1 MQADSIDL
9 QSPAQLLPAELLAEI
24 FLYCVRNTP
33 SESWLRVDR
42 PPWVFGKVCCRWRA
56 VCLSTPSLWGN
67 LPRLYMNS
75 AQYRDPLVLALLRTS
90 LALSRTV
97 PLSLDLTIFTEV
109 DTCIAQT
116 IPLFHRILPEIQRCR
131 NLVLATNGHS
141 LPLLEKIS
149 RNLESLQSLKL
160 RFFGRTTDFDIT
172 QSINFFD
179 KAPLLTNASI
189 IIDTSRDNPAD
200 NPEHLPFA
208 IRCIPLPWY
217 QLTIFSTKYISDMC
231 LLDVIRNAPL
241 LKECS
246 FTSTWH
252 SSQITTLV
260 NPITHR
266 HLENLSLLFK
276 LHNDALTEVPIHLI
290 EKLSLPSLK
299 HLECT
304 YRDDHTAHL
313 ISLVERSGCTLLSLT
328 TYAEDVDDEIIS
340 FLGCIPHIRK
350 LELRGVGREALAA
363 MTISPNASTSALIRN
378 LKSVTINLP
387 RCTSRDIQEF
397 IRSRTVNVDLGSV
410 QHLEIVRL
418 CFNSEQRYWEIYHQL
433 EGWSAPTPGDDRAYN
448 ALLYQ
453 KIALQN
459 LVRELKTDGKSQLL
473 KVC

>member
-1 MQADSIDL
+1 MPADSIDL
-9 QSPAQLLPAELLAEI
+9 RSPAQLLPAELLAEI
-24 FLYCVRNTP
+24 FLSCVRNTP

-42 PPWVFGKVCCRWRA
+42 PPWVFGKVCYHWRA

-75 AQYRDPLVLALLRTS
+75 AQYRDPRVLALLRTS
-90 LALSRTV
+90 LALSRSV
-97 PLSLDLTIFTEV
+97 QLSLDLTIFTED
-109 DTCIAQT
+109 DTCIAKT
-116 IPLFHRILPEIQRCR
+116 IPLFHHILPEIQRCR

-141 LPLLEKIS
+141 LPLLKKIS
-149 RNLESLQSLKL
+149 EKLESLQSLKL
-160 RFFGRTTDFDIT
+160 RFFGRTTDFGIT

-189 IIDTSRDNPAD
+189 IVDTSHDNPAD
-200 NPEHLPFA
+200 NPQHLPFV

-231 LLDVIRNAPL
+231 LMDVIRNAPL

-252 SSQITTLV
+252 SPQAATVI

-276 LHNDALTEVPIHLI
+276 SHNDAVNELPIYLI

-299 HLECT
+299 HLECA

-313 ISLVERSGCTLLSLT
+313 ISLIERSRCALLSLT
-328 TYAEDVDDEIIS
+328 TYAEDVDGEIIS

-350 LELRGVGREALAA
+350 LELRSIGREALAA
-363 MTISPNASTSALIRN
+363 MTISPNASTSALVRN
-378 LKSVTINLP
+378 LKSLTIDLP

-397 IRSRTVNVDLGSV
+397 IRSRTVDVELGSV
-410 QHLEIVRL
+410 QHLEVVRL
-418 CFNSEQRYWEIYHQL
+418 RFNSEQRYWAMYHQL
-433 EGWSAPTPGDDRAYN
+433 EGWSTHTPGADEAYN
-448 ALLYQ
+448 VLLSR
-453 KIALQN
+453 KIVLEN
-459 LVRELKTDGKSQLL
+459 LVRELRTGGKSQLL
-473 KVC
+473 KVR